1 MGSAADWHAF
11 LDEYRTFGGKAEN
24 LMQRKGAFGLG
35 LFPIDPAKP
44 IDLFVPDPL
53 LVPVDDVDFV
63 DGEVVIRDASQFADG
78 YADWF
83 RRYQTSYSWGAE
95 GQERTLAFE
104 EGLKALPDNVLSIL
118 KRNGMYNP
126 DNRFPGK
133 DPEKELLQRFLQ
145 TRCINRKGKRVI
157 MPLIE
162 LLNHAPSSKAYDMK
176 DDGISVSGM
185 HDGEVL
191 VKYSMSDPL
200 RRLIGYGFN
209 VQEPLGFSLSFRLKH
224 RDKDVVVQGGVSK
237 SPHQPCEVDQQNDSL
252 IIKQPLLGSSAAPKL
267 PRTLLIQACKE
278 IKGVDANELYDLIQ
292 QRNTLILV
300 NLLRQL
306 DGVDTE
312 TAGLLRT
319 GCLNQIV
326 ALSQH
331 YGQRNDLLNLAE
343 ESSASSQA
351 A

>member
-237 SPHQPCEVDQQNDSL
+237 LPHQPCKVDQQNDSL

-292 QRNTLILV
+292 QRNMLILV

-331 YGQRNDLLNLAE
+331 YGQRNDLLNRAE

>member
-95 GQERTLAFE
+95 GHERTLAFE

-237 SPHQPCEVDQQNDSL
+237 LPHQPCKVDQQNDSL
-252 IIKQPLLGSSAAPKL
+252 IIKQPLLGSSPAPKL

-278 IKGVDANELYDLIQ
+278 IEGVDANELYDLIQ

-306 DGVDTE
+306 DGVDTD

-331 YGQRNDLLNLAE
+331 FGQRDDLLNRAD
-343 ESSASSQA
+343 ESNAPSQA

>member
-35 LFPIDPAKP
+35 LFPIDPSKP

-237 SPHQPCEVDQQNDSL
+237 LPHQPCKVDQQNDSL

-278 IKGVDANELYDLIQ
+278 IEGVDANELYDLIQ

-306 DGVDTE
+306 DGVDTD

-319 GCLNQIV
+319 GRLNQIV

-331 YGQRNDLLNLAE
+331 FGQRDDLLNRAD
-343 ESSASSQA
+343 ESNAPSQA

>member
-237 SPHQPCEVDQQNDSL
+237 LPHQPCKVDQQNDSL

-278 IKGVDANELYDLIQ
+278 IEGVDANELYDLIQ
-292 QRNTLILV
+292 QRNMLILV

-331 YGQRNDLLNLAE
+331 YGQRNDLLNRAE

>member
-24 LMQRKGAFGLG
+24 VMQRKGAFGLG

-53 LVPVDDVDFV
+53 LVPVEDVDFI
-63 DGEVVIRDASQFADG
+63 DGEVVIRDPSQFPDG

-83 RRYQTSYSWGAE
+83 RRYQAIYSWGAE

-104 EGLKALPDNVLSIL
+104 EGLKALPDSVLSIL
-118 KRNGMYNP
+118 KRNGIYNP

-133 DPEKELLQRFLQ
+133 DPERELLQRFTQ

-162 LLNHAPSSKAYDMK
+162 LLNHAPASKAYDMK

-200 RRLIGYGFN
+200 RRMIGYGFN
-209 VQEPLGFSLSFRLKH
+209 VQEPLGFSLSFRLRH
-224 RDKDVVVQGGVSK
+224 RDKDVVIQGGVSRQ
-237 SPHQPCEVDQQNDSL
+237 PHQPCEVDQQNDSL
-252 IIKQPLLGSSAAPKL
+252 VIKQPLLGSSAAPKL
-267 PRTLLIQACKE
+267 PRTLLIKACRDIE
-278 IKGVDANELYDLIQ
+278 GVDGNELFDLIQ

-306 DGVDTE
+306 ENNDTDA
-312 TAGLLRT
+312 AGLLRT
-319 GCLNQIV
+319 GCHNQLV
-326 ALSQH
+326 ALCQH
-331 YGQRNDLLNLAE
+331 FGQRDDLLNQTDT
-343 ESSASSQA
+343 SVSQDA
-351 A
+351 

>member
-35 LFPIDPAKP
+35 LFPIDTSKP

-133 DPEKELLQRFLQ
+133 DPERELLQRFLQ

-237 SPHQPCEVDQQNDSL
+237 LPHQPCKVDQQNDSL

-278 IKGVDANELYDLIQ
+278 IEGVDANELYDLIQ
-292 QRNTLILV
+292 QRNALILV

-306 DGVDTE
+306 DGVDTD

-331 YGQRNDLLNLAE
+331 FGQRDDLLNRAD
-343 ESSASSQA
+343 ESNAPSQA

>member
-133 DPEKELLQRFLQ
+133 DPERELLQRFLQ

-191 VKYSMSDPL
+191 VKYTMSDPL

-237 SPHQPCEVDQQNDSL
+237 LPHQPCKVDQQNDSL

-292 QRNTLILV
+292 QRNMLILV

-331 YGQRNDLLNLAE
+331 YGQRNDLLNRAE

>member
-224 RDKDVVVQGGVSK
+224 RDKDVAVQGGVSK

-278 IKGVDANELYDLIQ
+278 IEGVDANELYDLIQ

-306 DGVDTE
+306 DGVDTD

-331 YGQRNDLLNLAE
+331 FGQRDDLLNRAD
-343 ESSASSQA
+343 ESNAPSQA

>member
-24 LMQRKGAFGLG
+24 LMQRKGAYGLG

-237 SPHQPCEVDQQNDSL
+237 LPHQPCKVDQQNDSL

-278 IKGVDANELYDLIQ
+278 IEGVDANELYDLIQ
-292 QRNTLILV
+292 QRNMLILV

-306 DGVDTE
+306 DGVNTE

-331 YGQRNDLLNLAE
+331 YGQRNDLLNRAE

>member
-24 LMQRKGAFGLG
+24 LMQRKGAYGLG

-237 SPHQPCEVDQQNDSL
+237 LPHQPCKVDQQNDSL

-278 IKGVDANELYDLIQ
+278 IEGVDANELYDLIQ
-292 QRNTLILV
+292 QRNMLILV

-306 DGVDTE
+306 DGVDTD

-319 GCLNQIV
+319 GCLNQMV

-331 YGQRNDLLNLAE
+331 FGQRDDLLHRAD
-343 ESSASSQA
+343 ESNAPSQA

>member
-1 MGSAADWHAF
+1 
-11 LDEYRTFGGKAEN
+11 
-24 LMQRKGAFGLG
+24 
-35 LFPIDPAKP
+35 
-44 IDLFVPDPL
+44 
-53 LVPVDDVDFV
+53 
-63 DGEVVIRDASQFADG
+63 
-78 YADWF
+78 
-83 RRYQTSYSWGAE
+83 
-95 GQERTLAFE
+95 
-104 EGLKALPDNVLSIL
+104 
-118 KRNGMYNP
+118 MYNP

-237 SPHQPCEVDQQNDSL
+237 LPHQPCKVDQQNDSL

-278 IKGVDANELYDLIQ
+278 IEGVDANELYDLIQ

-331 YGQRNDLLNLAE
+331 YGQRNDLLNRAE